1 MYHTNLSRQFS
12 DLEHTADI
20 QIHSWGGSLE
30 ESFIECAY
38 ALYDYMTD
46 RSTVNVDSQHTT
58 TINVTGDGVDRLL
71 YNFLD
76 ELLFRFSATPFLVA
90 KRIEMR
96 VFDVEGGRLE
106 ATCFGEP
113 FESERHP
120 CGTEVKAITTSNLQ
134 ISPVSPYDIYIIF
147 DI

>member
-1 MYHTNLSRQFS
+1 
-12 DLEHTADI
+12 
-20 QIHSWGGSLE
+20 
-30 ESFIECAY
+30 
-38 ALYDYMTD
+38 MTD
-46 RSTVNVDSQHTT
+46 RSVFNVDPQHTT
-58 TINVTGDGVDRLL
+58 TINVTGNGVDKLL

-76 ELLFRFSATPFLVA
+76 ELLFRFSSSPFLVA

-113 FESERHP
+113 FEPDRHP

-134 ISPVSPYDIYIIF
+134 ISLVTPHDIYIIF